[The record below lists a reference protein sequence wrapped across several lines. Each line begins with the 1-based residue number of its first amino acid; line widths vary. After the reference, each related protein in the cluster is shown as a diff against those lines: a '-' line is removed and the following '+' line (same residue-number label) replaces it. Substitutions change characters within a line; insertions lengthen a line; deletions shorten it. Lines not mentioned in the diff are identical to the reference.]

1 MVRALNDLKD
11 SDFLRSSL
19 MCKFLRFCL
28 ASLLL
33 VAICAIGAMAQSQAS
48 TGQIVGT
55 VKNPNGELVPGA
67 TVTVTN
73 PANGL
78 SRSVTTNDQGGF
90 TAPNLPSGEYTLDVE
105 ASGFGKF
112 TQAGYKVE
120 VGSAITADITLSV
133 QAVTG
138 TVLVSAGSNVE
149 TTQVQNTTN
158 INDTSI
164 SQMPINGRRFQDFV
178 LATPTA
184 QIDPSRGQ
192 ISLAGQ
198 RGINGNVQIDGA
210 DYNNPFFGGLR
221 GGERSNQAFTIPQ
234 GAIKEFQVVA
244 TGYNAEFGRS
254 TGGIVN
260 AVTKSGTNDFHGG
273 AFYVDRSTGLA
284 ARNAFGQVASPTQQ
298 QFGGSV
304 GGPFPLPRFG
314 EGGKSHYGGKDKSFF
329 FVAYE
334 QQKLLQSR
342 AVLMNNLHIA
352 GITSGTVASGI
363 NEALNFSLGLEG
375 PYAQTNDAKVFLAR
389 TDFNISQKAQLN
401 IRYNHSINAA
411 LNSVTAGTS
420 LTPTTNS
427 ALSNNGTEGDNSNTI
442 VGQLTNF
449 FTPTTINEFRA
460 QYSKEN
466 RPRLANEI
474 SPLIQ
479 ASYGNFGTVNFLPT
493 TESDYRVQFADNL
506 TMIRGSHTWK
516 VGGEYNF
523 VKASQVFAFRQFG
536 QFSFSGLASSSSNAD
551 QTIQILRIL
560 SAGGNTTTA
569 NANGNLTGTILDPT
583 NRFDD
588 TRVRYARNIGN
599 GLLTLSSPQYAA
611 YGQDAWRVKPNLTIN
626 FGLRWEAQIMPQ
638 PDTSNA
644 TATNAVLNANLPLGP
659 VDPRVIPSQKNQ
671 WAPRGGFAWD
681 PGKNGKSVVRAYA
694 GIYYAATPVLTL
706 AAPLN
711 NFRTPFGDVTLT
723 LPSTGL
729 PTSLNTVYKQFLS
742 IGVDLN
748 NFPLGSLPILSITQL
763 NQILANISAAG
774 GTTVNPLNGLQVVAG
789 GQNFRNPRSF
799 QFGGGYEREISKG
812 LTIGASYDYV
822 KTDRLNFNRD
832 YDLPT
837 PIIRAGDL
845 SQRPYFGIV
854 SSTTVGAQNRP
865 IATFGNTGFVQV
877 RDPGAKSEYQ
887 AFVARAQL
895 RRHFGQFDAFYTL
908 SRNLDNDSTERN
920 ATFASYDNAFN
931 LAPEY
936 NYGANDRR
944 HVFAFSTVLNL
955 PLKFEMAVNTRYLT
969 GSPIDVSVS
978 SIIAPTGLTLPAG
991 ITNANAYYSFLVT
1004 LQGKAAGACTTSSN
1018 CPGFTSGDLNQDAG
1032 NFNDRP
1038 YLAPGVSSKRNSY
1051 RNRSLRFLD
1060 LRLQRNFKLGEKFTL
1075 SPSFEAFNL
1084 FNFKNLVYASTTATN
1099 YGNPGINENTGAVL
1113 APSNPTFLQLRD
1125 PVTGVLL
1132 NTNGSATPRQLQLGL
1147 RLTF

>member
-1 MVRALNDLKD
+1 
-11 SDFLRSSL
+11 
-19 MCKFLRFCL
+19 MCKSLRFSF
-28 ASLLL
+28 ASLL
-33 VAICAIGAMAQSQAS
+33 IISMCALMALAQSQAS

-55 VKNPNGELVPGA
+55 VKNPAGELVPGA

-73 PANGL
+73 PATGL
-78 SRSVTTNDQGGF
+78 SRTLTTNDQGGF
-90 TAPNLPSGEYTLDVE
+90 TAVNLPSGEYTIDVE
-105 ASGFGKF
+105 AQGFGKF
-112 TQAGYKVE
+112 TQTGYKVE
-120 VGSAITADITLSV
+120 VGSAITADINLSV
-133 QAVTG
+133 QGVTG
-138 TVLVSAGSNVE
+138 TVLVSAGANVE
-149 TTQVQNTTN
+149 TTQVQTTTN

-164 SQMPINGRRFQDFV
+164 SQLPINGRRFQDFV

-184 QIDPSRGQ
+184 QIDPLRGQ

-244 TGYNAEFGRS
+244 SGYNAEFGRS
-254 TGGIVN
+254 TGGVVN

-284 ARNAFGQVASPTQQ
+284 AKNAFGQIAAPTQQ

-304 GGPFPLPRFG
+304 GGPFPIPRFG

-329 FVAYE
+329 FIAYE

-342 AVLMNNLHIA
+342 AVLMNNLRQA
-352 GITSGTVASGI
+352 GVLSGTIASGI
-363 NEALNFSLGLEG
+363 TEALNFSLDKETA
-375 PYAQTNDAKVFLAR
+375 YKQTNDAKVFLMR
-389 TDFNISQKAQLN
+389 YDFNISQKHQFN
-401 IRYNHSINAA
+401 IRYNHSVNAA
-411 LNSVTAGTS
+411 LNAVTAGTS

-427 ALSNNGTEGDNSNTI
+427 ALSNNGTEGDNSNTV
-442 VGQLTNF
+442 VGQLTSFLSSSN
-449 FTPTTINEFRA
+449 INELRG

-479 ASYGNFGTVNFLPT
+479 ALYGNFGTVNFLPT

-506 TMIRGSHTWK
+506 TMIRGGHTWK

-536 QFSFSGLASSSSNAD
+536 QFSFSGLGTDAASI
-551 QTIQILRIL
+551 IQVLRIL

-569 NANGNLTGTILDPT
+569 NANGTVGTGSLDPT

-588 TRVRYARNIGN
+588 NRVRYARNLGN
-599 GLLTLSSPQYAA
+599 GLLTLSSPQYAG
-611 YGQDAWRVKPNLTIN
+611 YGQDSWRVTPNFTVN

-638 PDTSNA
+638 PDTSNSA
-644 TATNAVLNANLPLGP
+644 ATNAVLNATLPLGA

-681 PGKNGKSVVRAYA
+681 PWKNGKGVIRGYA

-729 PTSLNTVYKQFLS
+729 PASLNTVYKQFLS

-748 NFPLGSLPILSITQL
+748 NSPLGSLPILSIAQV

-774 GTTVNPLNGLQVVAG
+774 GATVNVLNGLQVIAG
-789 GQNFRNPRSF
+789 GQHFRNPRSI
-799 QFGGGYEREISKG
+799 QFGAGFEREIARG
-812 LTIGASYDYV
+812 LTVGATYDYV
-822 KTDRLNFNRD
+822 KTTGLNFNRD

-845 SQRPYFGIV
+845 SLRPFFGIV
-854 SSTTVGAQNRP
+854 SSTVIGAQNRP
-865 IATFGNTGFVQV
+865 IAAFGNTGFVQV

-887 AFVARAQL
+887 AFVARAQF
-895 RRHFGQFDAFYTL
+895 RRKFGQFDAFYTL

-920 ATFASYDNAFN
+920 ASFASYDNAFN

-944 HVFAFSTVLNL
+944 HVVAFSSVLNL
-955 PLKFEMAVNTRYLT
+955 PLGFEAAVTSRYLS
-969 GSPIDVSVS
+969 GAPIDVSVS
-978 SIIAPTGLTLPAG
+978 SIVAPAGSGLTA
-991 ITNANAYYSFLVT
+991 AQYAALVT
-1004 LQGKAAGACTTSSN
+1004 LQGS
-1018 CPGFTSGDLNQDAG
+1018 TSGDLNQDAG

-1060 LRLQRNFKLGEKFTL
+1060 LRLERKFKLGEKFEL
-1075 SPSFEAFNL
+1075 SPSFEAFNV
-1084 FNFKNLVYASTTATN
+1084 FNFKNLTYASTTATN
-1099 YGNPGINENTGAVL
+1099 YGNPGINEKTGASL
-1113 APSNPTFLQLRD
+1113 PASNPTFLALRD
-1125 PVTGVLL
+1125 PVTGALL
-1132 NTNGSATPRQLQLGL
+1132 LTNSSGSPRQIQLGL
-1147 RLTF
+1147 RLKF